1 MLSTFQ
7 ELTILLFSFHCKYSE
22 AYALE
27 QTLLV
32 QKIAAEHHGSDFVF
46 VEEPNAKEELWKVGH
61 RNF

>member
-1 MLSTFQ
+1 
-7 ELTILLFSFHCKYSE
+7 LFVSFHCKYSE

-32 QKIAAEHHGSDFVF
+32 QKIAAEHNGSDFVF

-61 RNF
+61 RNFL